1 MLQTDQGEKIMSK
14 LIKST
19 ALSGKTIVAFGDS
32 LTNFCGNSYASHI
45 AEDLDVTV
53 INAGVGGNNTYHAR
67 ERFEA
72 DVLAHKPDLVIIGFA
87 GNDQA
92 VKRDDRKSIVPIEEF
107 RANLLYFLE
116 SIRAQGGDVVFFTV
130 TPTMPERYTPW
141 EYNIHYIYEDGA
153 VLDRYCDC
161 IRDLAREY
169 GCGLVDIHREYDL
182 IPLDDYMLGD
192 GMHPSDLG
200 RRFLA
205 DLVGSYLLAR
215 YDNVNKAEMTVNCVD
230 ESGKILKSDKLIGAI
245 GAHIAIPSPAI
256 DGKTALSDITNATFE
271 NGKVIEILYK

>member
-1 MLQTDQGEKIMSK
+1 MSK
-14 LIKST
+14 LIRSN

-45 AEDLDVTV
+45 AEDLGVTV
-53 INAGVGGNNTYHAR
+53 INAGVGGNNTYRAR
-67 ERFEA
+67 DRFEA
-72 DVLAHKPDLVIIGFA
+72 DVLSHKPDLVIIGFA

-116 SIRAQGGDVVFFTV
+116 SIRAQGGDVIFFTV

-141 EYNIHYIYEDGA
+141 EYNIHYIYEDGK

-161 IRDLAREY
+161 IRDLAIEF

-182 IPLDDYMLGD
+182 ITLDDYMLDD

-200 RRFLA
+200 RRFIA

-215 YDNVNKAEMTVNCVD
+215 YDNVNRAEMTVNCVD
-230 ESGKILKSDKLIGAI
+230 VSGNVLRSDKLVGAI

-256 DGKTALSDITNATFE
+256 DNLSPASEITNETFE
-271 NGKVIEILYK
+271 NGKTVEILYK

>member
-1 MLQTDQGEKIMSK
+1 MSK
-14 LIKST
+14 LIRSN

-32 LTNFCGNSYASHI
+32 LTNFCGSSYASHI
-45 AEDLDVTV
+45 AEDLGVTV
-53 INAGVGGNNTYHAR
+53 INAGVGGNNTYRAR
-67 ERFEA
+67 DRFEA
-72 DVLAHKPDLVIIGFA
+72 DVLSHKPDLVIIGFA

-92 VKRDDRKSIVPIEEF
+92 VRRDDRKSIVPIEEF

-116 SIRAQGGDVVFFTV
+116 SIRAQGGDVIFFTV

-141 EYNIHYIYEDGA
+141 EYNIHYIYEDGK

-161 IRDLAREY
+161 IRDLAIEF

-182 IPLDDYMLGD
+182 ITLDDYMLGD

-200 RRFLA
+200 RRFIA

-215 YDNVNKAEMTVNCVD
+215 YDNVNRAEMTVNCVD
-230 ESGKILKSDKLIGAI
+230 VSGNVLRSDKLVGAI

-256 DGKTALSDITNATFE
+256 DNLSPASEITNETFE
-271 NGKVIEILYK
+271 NGKTVDILYK

>member
-1 MLQTDQGEKIMSK
+1 MSK
-14 LIKST
+14 LIKSN
-19 ALSGKTIVAFGDS
+19 ALNGKTLVAFGDS
-32 LTNFCGNSYASHI
+32 LTNFCGNSYSSHI
-45 AEDLDVTV
+45 AEDLGVTV

-72 DVLAHKPDLVIIGFA
+72 DVLSHKPDIVIIGFG

-92 VKRDDRKSIVPIEEF
+92 VKRDDRKSIVPIDEY
-107 RANLLYFLE
+107 RANLVYFLE

-141 EYNIHYIYEDGA
+141 EYNIHYIYEDGK
-153 VLDRYCDC
+153 VLDRYCDTV
-161 IRDLAREY
+161 RDIAREY

-182 IPLDDYMLGD
+182 IALDDYMLAD

-205 DLVGSYLLAR
+205 DLIGAYLLAK
-215 YDNVNKAEMTVNCVD
+215 YDNIDKSEMTLNCID
-230 ESGKILKSDKLIGAI
+230 ESGNILASYKYIGAS
-245 GAHIAIPSPAI
+245 GAAVAIPSPAVE
-256 DGKTALSDITNATFE
+256 GKTPERESTNEVFE
-271 NGKVIEILYK
+271 NGKTVNIIYK

>member
-1 MLQTDQGEKIMSK
+1 MSK
-14 LIKST
+14 LAKSK

-32 LTNFCGNSYASHI
+32 LTNFCGSSYAAHI
-45 AEDLDVTV
+45 AEDLGVTV
-53 INAGVGGNNTYHAR
+53 INAGVGGNNTYRAR
-67 ERFEA
+67 ERFET
-72 DVLAHKPDLVIIGFA
+72 DVLAHNPDLVIIGFA

-92 VKRDDRKSIVPIEEF
+92 VKRDDRKSIVPIGEF

-141 EYNIHYIYEDGA
+141 EYNIHYIYEDGR

-161 IRDLAREY
+161 IRDLAIEF

-182 IPLDDYMLGD
+182 ITLDDYMLGD

-200 RRFLA
+200 RRFIA
-205 DLVGSYLLAR
+205 DLIGEYLLAR
-215 YDNVNKAEMTVNCVD
+215 YDDVNRAEMTVKCVD
-230 ESGKILKSDKLIGAI
+230 VSGDVLRSNKLVGAI

-256 DGKTALSDITNATFE
+256 DGLSAVSDITNIAFE
-271 NGKVIEILYK
+271 DGKVIEILYK